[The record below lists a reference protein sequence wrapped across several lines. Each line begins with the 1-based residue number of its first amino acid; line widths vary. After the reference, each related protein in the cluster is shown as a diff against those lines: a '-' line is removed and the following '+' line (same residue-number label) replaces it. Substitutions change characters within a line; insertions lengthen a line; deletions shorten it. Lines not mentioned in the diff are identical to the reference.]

1 VAGEPLLEG
10 SRHPA
15 GGDATAG
22 EPVSKP
28 LVSAVREHPTPSA
41 VESQGH
47 VVPAPTELQLC
58 LPITVVLVGDA
69 AGAAQMLK
77 QQRYRRPA
85 CHARAEQLDI
95 NLQTRVHHPPR
106 PKHQLPTRCRPQRQR
121 PVRPHAAADALALE
135 HMDLAEKI
143 AGNFARRTVHPK
155 EDLLQLAMIGL
166 IKAAR
171 RYDPSRGPF
180 RPYGR
185 TYANGE
191 ITHFLRDNGFLLK
204 VPPTWRE
211 LHARGQRLL
220 TSGVGVSEM
229 LVRLG
234 ISREQWIQIVDA
246 CLVRVVAFAVE

>member
-1 VAGEPLLEG
+1 MSE
-10 SRHPA
+10 
-15 GGDATAG
+15 
-22 EPVSKP
+22 P
-28 LVSAVREHPTPSA
+28 LVSAVRECSTPSL
-41 VESQGH
+41 VESPC
-47 VVPAPTELQLC
+47 PAVLTPPAVQLV

-69 AGAAQMLK
+69 TGAERMLRK
-77 QQRYRRPA
+77 RRYRRPA
-85 CHARAEQLDI
+85 CHARAEQLEI
-95 NLQTRVHHPPR
+95 NLQAPIHHPPR
-106 PKHQLPTRCRPQRQR
+106 PKHQPPHRCKPRRQR

-143 AGNFARRTVHPK
+143 AGNFARRTVHSK

-211 LHARGQRLL
+211 IHARGQRMRALGADIKEIIKSL
-220 TSGVGVSEM
+220 EITMGQWIVIAEACSARV
-229 LVRLG
+229 VRL
-234 ISREQWIQIVDA
+234 REDAQI
-246 CLVRVVAFAVE
+246 

>member
-1 VAGEPLLEG
+1 M
-10 SRHPA
+10 
-15 GGDATAG
+15 
-22 EPVSKP
+22 
-28 LVSAVREHPTPSA
+28 VSAVREHSA
-41 VESQGH
+41 QSLLESPAAEVLAP
-47 VVPAPTELQLC
+47 VVVQLV
-58 LPITVVLVGDA
+58 LPITVVLVGDV
-69 AGAAQMLK
+69 AGVARMLR
-77 QQRYRRPA
+77 QRRYRRPA
-85 CHARAEQLDI
+85 CHARGEQLEI
-95 NLQTRVHHPPR
+95 YLHAPVRHHPR
-106 PKHQLPTRCRPQRQR
+106 PQVQRPLRCRPRRQR

-220 TSGVGVSEM
+220 GSGASVVVMTE
-229 LVRLG
+229 RLG
-234 ISREQWIQIVDA
+234 IRRELWHQIVEA
-246 CLVRVVAFAVE
+246 CSVRVVALPLE

>member
-1 VAGEPLLEG
+1 MPMTGAVLEASEQSPPKTLAAVDG
-10 SRHPA
+10 QPA
-15 GGDATAG
+15 
-22 EPVSKP
+22 V
-28 LVSAVREHPTPSA
+28 
-41 VESQGH
+41 
-47 VVPAPTELQLC
+47 LQLS
-58 LPITVVLVGDA
+58 LPVPVVLVGTPA
-69 AGAAQMLK
+69 AAVRMLR
-77 QQRYRRPA
+77 QRRYRRPA
-85 CHARAEQLDI
+85 CCAQAGQLEINWAEPAR
-95 NLQTRVHHPPR
+95 HPPR
-106 PKHQLPTRCRPQRQR
+106 APARQASRCRPRRER

-220 TSGVGVSEM
+220 TSGVGVTEM
-229 LVRLG
+229 LKRLE

-246 CLVRVVAFAVE
+246 CSVRVVALPLE

>member
-1 VAGEPLLEG
+1 
-10 SRHPA
+10 
-15 GGDATAG
+15 
-22 EPVSKP
+22 VSKP
-28 LVSAVREHPTPSA
+28 LVSAVREGSTPSVMDSPLPA
-41 VESQGH
+41 VLTTAA
-47 VVPAPTELQLC
+47 VQLL

-77 QQRYRRPA
+77 QRCYRRPA
-85 CHARAEQLDI
+85 CHARAQQLEI
-95 NLQTRVHHPPR
+95 NLHAPVHHPPKPKCER
-106 PKHQLPTRCRPQRQR
+106 PPRCKPQRQR

-143 AGNFARRTVHPK
+143 AGNFARRTIHPK
-155 EDLLQLAMIGL
+155 EDLLQLALIGL

-220 TSGVGVSEM
+220 TSGVGVGEM
-229 LVRLG
+229 LERLG
-234 ISREQWIQIVDA
+234 ISRDQWIQIADA
-246 CLVRVVAFAVE
+246 CSVRVVAFPVD

>member
-1 VAGEPLLEG
+1 MTAAILE
-10 SRHPA
+10 
-15 GGDATAG
+15 ATEHSPQKTLA
-22 EPVSKP
+22 PVDGQQ
-28 LVSAVREHPTPSA
+28 AV
-41 VESQGH
+41 
-47 VVPAPTELQLC
+47 LQLS
-58 LPITVVLVGDA
+58 LPITVVLVGTTC
-69 AGAAQMLK
+69 GATRML
-77 QQRYRRPA
+77 QQRRYRRLA
-85 CHARAEQLDI
+85 CCARAGQLEI
-95 NLQTRVHHPPR
+95 KWGEPARHPPR
-106 PKHQLPTRCRPQRQR
+106 AQAQQAPRCRPRRQR

-211 LHARGQRLL
+211 LHARGQGLL
-220 TSGVGVSEM
+220 TSGVGVEEM
-229 LVRLG
+229 LDRIG
-234 ISREQWIQIVDA
+234 ISRPQWFRIVDA
-246 CLVRVVAFAVE
+246 CSVRVVAFPVD

>member
-1 VAGEPLLEG
+1 VSELLVSTVREG
-10 SRHPA
+10 STPSVV
-15 GGDATAG
+15 
-22 EPVSKP
+22 ESP
-28 LVSAVREHPTPSA
+28 PSA
-41 VESQGH
+41 VLT
-47 VVPAPTELQLC
+47 PAAAQLV

-77 QQRYRRPA
+77 QRRYRQPA
-85 CHARAEQLDI
+85 CHARAEQLEI
-95 NLQTRVHHPPR
+95 NLQTPGHRPPR
-106 PKHQLPTRCRPQRQR
+106 PKCHRPPRCRPQRQR

-211 LHARGQRLL
+211 IHARGQRLL
-220 TSGVGVSEM
+220 TSGVGVGEM
-229 LVRLG
+229 LERLG
-234 ISREQWIQIVDA
+234 ISREQWIQIGDA
-246 CLVRVVAFAVE
+246 CSVRVIAFPVE

>member
-1 VAGEPLLEG
+1 
-10 SRHPA
+10 
-15 GGDATAG
+15 
-22 EPVSKP
+22 
-28 LVSAVREHPTPSA
+28 
-41 VESQGH
+41 
-47 VVPAPTELQLC
+47 
-58 LPITVVLVGDA
+58 
-69 AGAAQMLK
+69 
-77 QQRYRRPA
+77 
-85 CHARAEQLDI
+85 
-95 NLQTRVHHPPR
+95 
-106 PKHQLPTRCRPQRQR
+106 
-121 PVRPHAAADALALE
+121 VRPHAAADALALE

-220 TSGVGVSEM
+220 ASGVGVGEM
-229 LVRLG
+229 LERVG
-234 ISREQWIQIVDA
+234 VSREQWIQIVDA
-246 CLVRVVAFAVE
+246 CSVRVVAFPVD

>member
-1 VAGEPLLEG
+1 M
-10 SRHPA
+10 
-15 GGDATAG
+15 
-22 EPVSKP
+22 
-28 LVSAVREHPTPSA
+28 VSAVREYHRPSPLTNA
-41 VESQGH
+41 EAPEPAAI
-47 VVPAPTELQLC
+47 VVQLV
-58 LPITVVLVGDA
+58 LPITVVLVGNA
-69 AGAAQMLK
+69 AGAERMLR
-77 QQRYRRPA
+77 QRRYRRPA
-85 CHARAEQLDI
+85 CNARAQQLEI
-95 NLQTRVHHPPR
+95 NLHAPVRHQPR
-106 PKHQLPTRCRPQRQR
+106 PQGQRPPRCRPRRQR

-211 LHARGQRLL
+211 IHARGQRLL
-220 TSGVGVSEM
+220 TSGVDVGEM
-229 LVRLG
+229 LDRVE
-234 ISREQWIQIVDA
+234 ISREQWIQIADA
-246 CLVRVVAFAVE
+246 CSVQVVAYPIE

>member
-1 VAGEPLLEG
+1 MTAVDLEDPDLSPPRALKPVDG
-10 SRHPA
+10 KPA
-15 GGDATAG
+15 A
-22 EPVSKP
+22 
-28 LVSAVREHPTPSA
+28 
-41 VESQGH
+41 
-47 VVPAPTELQLC
+47 LQLS
-58 LPITVVLVGDA
+58 LPIMVVLVGTSV
-69 AGAAQMLK
+69 GAARMLR
-77 QQRYRRPA
+77 QRRYRRPA
-85 CHARAEQLDI
+85 CCSRAGQLEI
-95 NLQTRVHHPPR
+95 NWAEPVRHPPR
-106 PKHQLPTRCRPQRQR
+106 TQVRQVPHSRARRKR

-135 HMDLAEKI
+135 HIDLAEKI

-211 LHARGQRLL
+211 THARGQRLL
-220 TSGVGVSEM
+220 TSGVGVGEM
-229 LVRLG
+229 LERLG
-234 ISREQWIQIVDA
+234 ISREKWVQIVDA
-246 CLVRVVAFAVE
+246 CSVQVVAFHVE

>member
-1 VAGEPLLEG
+1 MVSSLRERPRPYPLEPSVAGLLEPL
-10 SRHPA
+10 
-15 GGDATAG
+15 
-22 EPVSKP
+22 VVQ
-28 LVSAVREHPTPSA
+28 LV
-41 VESQGH
+41 
-47 VVPAPTELQLC
+47 

-69 AGAAQMLK
+69 AGAARMLR
-77 QQRYRRPA
+77 QRHYRRPA
-85 CHARAEQLDI
+85 CHAQAQQLEI
-95 NLQTRVHHPPR
+95 NLHAPVHHHPR
-106 PKHQLPTRCRPQRQR
+106 AQGQQPLRCRLQRQR
-121 PVRPHAAADALALE
+121 PVRPHAAADALALQ
-135 HMDLAEKI
+135 HRDLAEKI

-191 ITHFLRDNGFLLK
+191 ITHYLRDSGFLLK

-220 TSGVGVSEM
+220 TSGVGVGEV

-246 CLVRVVAFAVE
+246 CSVRVVAFPVD

>member
-1 VAGEPLLEG
+1 MTGAVLEASEQSPPKTQAAVDG
-10 SRHPA
+10 QPA
-15 GGDATAG
+15 
-22 EPVSKP
+22 V
-28 LVSAVREHPTPSA
+28 
-41 VESQGH
+41 
-47 VVPAPTELQLC
+47 LQLS
-58 LPITVVLVGDA
+58 LPITVMLVGTS
-69 AGAAQMLK
+69 AGAARML
-77 QQRYRRPA
+77 QQRRYRRPG
-85 CHARAEQLDI
+85 CCARAGQLEI
-95 NLQTRVHHPPR
+95 NWAEPARHPPR
-106 PKHQLPTRCRPQRQR
+106 SQARQAPRCRPRRQR

-135 HMDLAEKI
+135 HMDLAEMI

-171 RYDPSRGPF
+171 RYDPLRGPF

-211 LHARGQRLL
+211 FHARGQRLL
-220 TSGVGVSEM
+220 SSGVGVAEM
-229 LVRLG
+229 LERLE

-246 CLVRVVAFAVE
+246 CSVRVVAFLVE

>member
-1 VAGEPLLEG
+1 MP
-10 SRHPA
+10 
-15 GGDATAG
+15 
-22 EPVSKP
+22 
-28 LVSAVREHPTPSA
+28 
-41 VESQGH
+41 
-47 VVPAPTELQLC
+47 
-58 LPITVVLVGDA
+58 
-69 AGAAQMLK
+69 
-77 QQRYRRPA
+77 
-85 CHARAEQLDI
+85 
-95 NLQTRVHHPPR
+95 
-106 PKHQLPTRCRPQRQR
+106 
-121 PVRPHAAADALALE
+121 PHAAADALALE

-143 AGNFARRTVHPK
+143 AGNFARRTVHQK

-220 TSGVGVSEM
+220 TSGVGVGEM
-229 LVRLG
+229 LERLG
-234 ISREQWIQIVDA
+234 VSREQWIQIVDA
-246 CLVRVVAFAVE
+246 CSVRVVAFPVD

>member
-1 VAGEPLLEG
+1 M
-10 SRHPA
+10 
-15 GGDATAG
+15 
-22 EPVSKP
+22 SKP
-28 LVSAVREHPTPSA
+28 LVSAVRECSTPSVMGSQHHAALTSAA
-41 VESQGH
+41 V
-47 VVPAPTELQLC
+47 QLV

-69 AGAAQMLK
+69 AGVAQMLK
-77 QQRYRRPA
+77 QRRYPRPA
-85 CHARAEQLDI
+85 CHARVQQLEI
-95 NLQTRVHHPPR
+95 NLQAPAHHPPR
-106 PKHQLPTRCRPQRQR
+106 AQGKQPVRCRPRRQR
-121 PVRPHAAADALALE
+121 PVRPHAAADSLALE

-220 TSGVGVSEM
+220 TSGVGVGEM
-229 LVRLG
+229 LERLG
-234 ISREQWIQIVDA
+234 ISREQWIRIVDA
-246 CLVRVVAFAVE
+246 CSVRVVAFPAE

>member
-1 VAGEPLLEG
+1 MTGAVVDVPDQTSQQGLAQVD
-10 SRHPA
+10 SQPA
-15 GGDATAG
+15 
-22 EPVSKP
+22 V
-28 LVSAVREHPTPSA
+28 
-41 VESQGH
+41 
-47 VVPAPTELQLC
+47 LQLS
-58 LPITVVLVGDA
+58 LPITVVLVGTY
-69 AGAAQMLK
+69 AGVTRMLR
-77 QQRYRRPA
+77 QRRYRRPA
-85 CHARAEQLDI
+85 CCARAGQLEI
-95 NLQTRVHHPPR
+95 NLAQPARHPPR
-106 PKHQLPTRCRPQRQR
+106 APARQASRCRPQRQR
-121 PVRPHAAADALALE
+121 TVRPHAAADALALE

-220 TSGVGVSEM
+220 TSGVGVLEM
-229 LVRLG
+229 LETTG

-246 CLVRVVAFAVE
+246 CSVRVVAFAVD

>member
-1 VAGEPLLEG
+1 M
-10 SRHPA
+10 
-15 GGDATAG
+15 
-22 EPVSKP
+22 
-28 LVSAVREHPTPSA
+28 VSAVREYQRPSPLTNAEAPEPAA
-41 VESQGH
+41 V
-47 VVPAPTELQLC
+47 VVQLV
-58 LPITVVLVGDA
+58 LPITVVLVGNA
-69 AGAAQMLK
+69 TGVERMLR
-77 QQRYRRPA
+77 QRRYRRPA
-85 CHARAEQLDI
+85 CHARAQQLEI
-95 NLQTRVHHPPR
+95 NLHAQMRHHRRVQGQR
-106 PKHQLPTRCRPQRQR
+106 PHRCRPRRER

-155 EDLLQLAMIGL
+155 DDLLQLAMIGL

-211 LHARGQRLL
+211 IHARGQRLL
-220 TSGVGVSEM
+220 TSGVGVGEM
-229 LVRLG
+229 LVRLR
-234 ISREQWIQIVDA
+234 ISREQWILIVDA
-246 CLVRVVAFAVE
+246 CSVRVVAFPVD

>member
-1 VAGEPLLEG
+1 M
-10 SRHPA
+10 
-15 GGDATAG
+15 
-22 EPVSKP
+22 
-28 LVSAVREHPTPSA
+28 VSAVREHLRPLPLERSGAA
-41 VESQGH
+41 VLGP
-47 VVPAPTELQLC
+47 VVVQLT

-69 AGAAQMLK
+69 TGVERML
-77 QQRYRRPA
+77 QQRRYRRPA
-85 CHARAEQLDI
+85 CHARAEQLEI
-95 NLQTRVHHPPR
+95 NLQAPARHPPR
-106 PKHQLPTRCRPQRQR
+106 CQAQRPPRCRPRRQR

-211 LHARGQRLL
+211 IHARGQRLL
-220 TSGVGVSEM
+220 ASGVGVVDM
-229 LVRLG
+229 LERIG
-234 ISREQWIQIVDA
+234 MSRAQWIQIVDA
-246 CLVRVVAFAVE
+246 CSVRVVAFPVD

>member
-1 VAGEPLLEG
+1 MTAALL
-10 SRHPA
+10 PA
-15 GGDATAG
+15 PIETTATA
-22 EPVSKP
+22 VQLVLP
-28 LVSAVREHPTPSA
+28 L
-41 VESQGH
+41 
-47 VVPAPTELQLC
+47 
-58 LPITVVLVGDA
+58 TVVLVGD
-69 AGAAQMLK
+69 GARVERMLR
-77 QQRYRRPA
+77 QRRYRRPA
-85 CHARAEQLDI
+85 CHARAEQLEI
-95 NLQTRVHHPPR
+95 NLQAPARHPPR
-106 PKHQLPTRCRPQRQR
+106 PVGQVPMRCRPRRER
-121 PVRPHAAADALALE
+121 PVHPHATADALALQ
-135 HMDLAEKI
+135 HRDLAEKI

-229 LVRLG
+229 LDRIK
-234 ISREQWIQIVDA
+234 ISREQWILIEDA
-246 CLVRVVAFAVE
+246 CSVRVVAFPVD

>member
-1 VAGEPLLEG
+1 M
-10 SRHPA
+10 
-15 GGDATAG
+15 
-22 EPVSKP
+22 
-28 LVSAVREHPTPSA
+28 VSAVQEHPDPTVLVSPA
-41 VESQGH
+41 AEVLAP
-47 VVPAPTELQLC
+47 VVVQLV
-58 LPITVVLVGDA
+58 LPLTVVLVGNA
-69 AGAAQMLK
+69 AGAERMLR
-77 QQRYRRPA
+77 QRRFRRPA
-85 CHARAEQLDI
+85 CHARAQQLEI
-95 NLQTRVHHPPR
+95 SLHAPVHHHSRGLGQRPP
-106 PKHQLPTRCRPQRQR
+106 RCRPRRER
-121 PVRPHAAADALALE
+121 PVRPHAAADALAME

-191 ITHFLRDNGFLLK
+191 ITHFLRDNGFMLK

-220 TSGVGVSEM
+220 TSGVGVAEM
-229 LVRLG
+229 LERLE
-234 ISREQWIQIVDA
+234 ISREQWMQIVDA
-246 CLVRVVAFAVE
+246 CSVRVVAFPLE

>member
-1 VAGEPLLEG
+1 M
-10 SRHPA
+10 
-15 GGDATAG
+15 
-22 EPVSKP
+22 
-28 LVSAVREHPTPSA
+28 VSAVRECPSPSPLANSGASEPAA
-41 VESQGH
+41 V
-47 VVPAPTELQLC
+47 VVQLV

-69 AGAAQMLK
+69 TGVERML
-77 QQRYRRPA
+77 QQRRYRRPA
-85 CHARAEQLDI
+85 CHARVQQLEI
-95 NLQTRVHHPPR
+95 NLHAPMGHHPRAQDQR
-106 PKHQLPTRCRPQRQR
+106 PPRCRPRRER
-121 PVRPHAAADALALE
+121 PVRPHAAADAWALE

-143 AGNFARRTVHPK
+143 AGNFARRTIHPK

-211 LHARGQRLL
+211 IHARGQRLL
-220 TSGVGVSEM
+220 ASGIGVGEM
-229 LVRLG
+229 LEQIG

-246 CLVRVVAFAVE
+246 CSVRVVAFSVE

>member
-1 VAGEPLLEG
+1 L
-10 SRHPA
+10 
-15 GGDATAG
+15 T
-22 EPVSKP
+22 PVVVQ
-28 LVSAVREHPTPSA
+28 LV
-41 VESQGH
+41 
-47 VVPAPTELQLC
+47 
-58 LPITVVLVGDA
+58 LPITVVLIGDA
-69 AGAAQMLK
+69 SGAERMLR
-77 QQRYRRPA
+77 QRRYRRPA
-85 CHARAEQLDI
+85 CHARAQQLEI
-95 NLQTRVHHPPR
+95 NLQAPARHPPR
-106 PKHQLPTRCRPQRQR
+106 AQAQQPLRCKPRRKR

-220 TSGVGVSEM
+220 TSGVGVAEM
-229 LVRLG
+229 LERLG

-246 CLVRVVAFAVE
+246 CSVRVVAFSVE

>member
-1 VAGEPLLEG
+1 
-10 SRHPA
+10 
-15 GGDATAG
+15 
-22 EPVSKP
+22 VSKP
-28 LVSAVREHPTPSA
+28 LVSAVREGSTPSL
-41 VESQGH
+41 VESQGPA
-47 VVPAPTELQLC
+47 VPVPAVLQLC
-58 LPITVVLVGDA
+58 MPITVVLVGHA
-69 AGAAQMLK
+69 AGAAQILK
-77 QQRYRRPA
+77 QRRYRQPA
-85 CHARAEQLDI
+85 CHALAEQLEI
-95 NLQTRVHHPPR
+95 NLQAPVHHPPR
-106 PKHQLPTRCRPQRQR
+106 PKYQQQMRCRPRRQR
-121 PVRPHAAADALALE
+121 PVRPHVAADALALE

-143 AGNFARRTVHPK
+143 AGNFARRTVHQK

-211 LHARGQRLL
+211 LHARGQRML
-220 TSGVGVSEM
+220 TSGVGVGEM
-229 LVRLG
+229 LERVG

-246 CLVRVVAFAVE
+246 CSVRVVAFPVE

>member
-1 VAGEPLLEG
+1 M
-10 SRHPA
+10 
-15 GGDATAG
+15 
-22 EPVSKP
+22 
-28 LVSAVREHPTPSA
+28 VSAVREHPRPSLVASPGADVLAPA
-41 VESQGH
+41 V
-47 VVPAPTELQLC
+47 VQLV
-58 LPITVVLVGDA
+58 LPITVVLIGDA
-69 AGAAQMLK
+69 TAAERMLR
-77 QQRYRRPA
+77 QQRYRRPS
-85 CHARAEQLDI
+85 CHARAEQLEIDW
-95 NLQTRVHHPPR
+95 QYSSRHRPR
-106 PKHQLPTRCRPQRQR
+106 HGAQAAQASRCRPRRQR

-135 HMDLAEKI
+135 HRDLAEKI

-155 EDLLQLAMIGL
+155 DDLLQIAMIGL

-220 TSGVGVSEM
+220 TSGVGVTAM
-229 LVRLG
+229 LERLE

-246 CLVRVVAFAVE
+246 CSVRVVAFPID

>member
-1 VAGEPLLEG
+1 M
-10 SRHPA
+10 
-15 GGDATAG
+15 
-22 EPVSKP
+22 SKP
-28 LVSAVREHPTPSA
+28 LLSAVREGSTPPL
-41 VESQGH
+41 VESPP
-47 VVPAPTELQLC
+47 PAVLTPAAVQLV

-69 AGAAQMLK
+69 AGAAEMLK
-77 QQRYRRPA
+77 QRRYRRPG

-95 NLQTRVHHPPR
+95 NLQAQLHHPLR
-106 PKHQLPTRCRPQRQR
+106 PKCQPPTRCRPRRKR
-121 PVRPHAAADALALE
+121 PVPPHAAADALALE

-143 AGNFARRTVHPK
+143 AGNFARRTVHQK
-155 EDLLQLAMIGL
+155 EELLQLAMIVL

-171 RYDPSRGPF
+171 RYDPSRGTF

-220 TSGVGVSEM
+220 TSGVGVGEM
-229 LVRLG
+229 LERLG
-234 ISREQWIQIVDA
+234 VSREQWIQIVDA
-246 CLVRVVAFAVE
+246 CSVRVVAFPVD

>member
-1 VAGEPLLEG
+1 M
-10 SRHPA
+10 
-15 GGDATAG
+15 
-22 EPVSKP
+22 
-28 LVSAVREHPTPSA
+28 SAVRERPTPSA
-41 VESQGH
+41 VMGAAQAG
-47 VVPAPTELQLC
+47 PAAGAVQLS
-58 LPITVVLVGDA
+58 LPLMVVLVGDA
-69 AGAAQMLK
+69 AGAERMLR
-77 QQRYRRPA
+77 QRRYRRPA
-85 CHARAEQLDI
+85 CHARAQQLEI
-95 NLQTRVHHPPR
+95 NLHAPERHHPR
-106 PKHQLPTRCRPQRQR
+106 PQGQRPPRCRQRRQR
-121 PVRPHAAADALALE
+121 PVHPHAAADALALE

-211 LHARGQRLL
+211 IHARGQRLL
-220 TSGVGVSEM
+220 TSGVDTALMLERLGVS
-229 LVRLG
+229 RA
-234 ISREQWIQIVDA
+234 QWQCIAEA
-246 CLVRVVAFAVE
+246 CSMRVVAMPHEVNKGFSTNE

>member
-1 VAGEPLLEG
+1 MTGVVLEAPEQ
-10 SRHPA
+10 HPQQA
-15 GGDATAG
+15 LV
-22 EPVSKP
+22 PVNVQP
-28 LVSAVREHPTPSA
+28 DV
-41 VESQGH
+41 
-47 VVPAPTELQLC
+47 LQLS
-58 LPITVVLVGDA
+58 LPITVVLVGTPA
-69 AGAAQMLK
+69 AAVRMLR
-77 QQRYRRPA
+77 QRRYRRPA
-85 CHARAEQLDI
+85 CCAQAGQLEINWAEPAR
-95 NLQTRVHHPPR
+95 HPPR
-106 PKHQLPTRCRPQRQR
+106 APARQASLCRPRRQR

-211 LHARGQRLL
+211 IHARGQRLL
-220 TSGVGVSEM
+220 TSGVGVCEM
-229 LVRLG
+229 LERIG
-234 ISREQWIQIVDA
+234 IGREQWIQIVDA
-246 CLVRVVAFAVE
+246 CSVRVVAFPVD